1 MTELADR
8 IAAAFAAEEADP
20 QPVTRAEEI
29 PARYECITDAWLTDV
44 LCRDIPGA
52 AVTAHRL
59 DTPDDGANNRRRIYL
74 TYNAAGEAAGLPP
87 TVFCK
92 AAQGLNN
99 RLLMG
104 HSGAIL
110 CEVTFFQ
117 LVRRHVSIETA
128 NARYA
133 AYDPE
138 TFRSMV
144 VLDDFAGHAEF
155 CDETTVVDRTF
166 AEAQVDLLAAIHAP
180 FYQSPLLETDLSVL
194 PTWHTRF
201 SNLSHWRL
209 EESCAIG
216 LREAGDIIPPGLR
229 ARTAEIWP
237 ATLATLDKQ
246 KHLPATLCHGDTHLK
261 NWYVTTAGVIGLADW
276 GATHRGHWSR
286 DLVYTLTTSLTVAH
300 RRLWEREL
308 FARYIARMAAA
319 GVAIDAEAGF
329 VEYRRALLTALA
341 FWTMTLKPAEGM
353 PDMQPPA
360 TSLVFIERLAAAVD
374 DHGVLGLA

>member
-1 MTELADR
+1 MAELADR
-8 IAAAFAAEEADP
+8 IETAFAAEEAAP

-44 LCRDIPGA
+44 LCRAIPGA
-52 AVTAHRL
+52 EVIAHRL
-59 DTPDDGANNRRRIYL
+59 DVPDDGANNRRRIFL
-74 TYNAAGEAAGLPP
+74 TYNDAGNAAGLPAS
-87 TVFCK
+87 VFCK

-99 RLLMG
+99 RLLMA
-104 HSGAIL
+104 HSGAIV
-110 CEVTFFQ
+110 CEITFFQ
-117 LVRRHVSIETA
+117 LVRQHLSIETA
-128 NARYA
+128 NARHA
-133 AYDPE
+133 AYDPVN
-138 TFRSMV
+138 FGSIL

-155 CDETTVVDRTF
+155 CDETTVVDRAF

-180 FYQSPLLETDLSVL
+180 FYQSPLLDGELAVL

-216 LREAGDIIPPGLR
+216 LREAGDIIPAKLR
-229 ARTAEIWP
+229 AREAEIWP
-237 ATLATLDKQ
+237 ATLSTLDKQ
-246 KHLPATLCHGDTHLK
+246 KDLPPTLCHGDTHLK
-261 NWYVTTAGVIGLADW
+261 NWYVTTEGVIGLADW

-286 DLVYTLTTSLTVAH
+286 DLVYTLTTSLTVEN
-300 RRLWEREL
+300 RRAWERDL
-308 FARYIARMAAA
+308 FARYIAQMAAR
-319 GVAIDAEAGF
+319 GVTLDPEAGF

-360 TSLVFIERLAAAVD
+360 TSMVFIERLAAAVA
-374 DHGVLGLA
+374 DHEVLDLA